1 MQRVLNQFQP
11 DAVEIETRSVP
22 GGARW
27 TLYTVG
33 LLLVA
38 AIAWSWWAKVDLI
51 VMAPGKV
58 VSLAPATVIQGAS
71 GAPIKS
77 MVARFGQIVRPG
89 DTLAT
94 LDPTFSE
101 ADVRQLTKKIDGFK
115 AEIARLDA
123 ERDSVPFSVAGHEQ
137 DPDWSRQLQA
147 WRDRQKEF
155 LAKQEEFASEKA
167 KVESQAASNE
177 IELKNQEKRRK
188 AIQELYDTTFD
199 LHAKGHKPYFD
210 LLNAQV
216 TLDEQ
221 KAKIDAAINKR
232 DEFTAELEVIAKRRA
247 AYEAGWRAEVAGKL
261 LTAYTEMNSL
271 TEDLNKALRSQ
282 EYTTI
287 PVPASDEWKEFYVL
301 EVAERSLGS
310 VIQQGEALFR
320 LAPLGAP
327 LEIEMEI
334 PSRDVGRTR
343 VGDEVNIKLTAYPYQ
358 KHGYLQGKITTIS
371 EGTAER
377 EAQPG
382 MPPVTF
388 YRARVSINPSPVL
401 EQVPEDFRLIPDM
414 VAECE
419 IKVGRRRVME
429 FFLYPI
435 WRAFDSS
442 IREP

>member
-1 MQRVLNQFQP
+1 MQRVLNEFQP
-11 DAVEIETRSVP
+11 DAVEIETRSVA

-33 LLLVA
+33 LLLIA
-38 AIAWSWWAKVDLI
+38 AIAWSWWAKVDVI

-77 MVARFGQIVRPG
+77 MIARFGQIVRPG

-101 ADVRQLTKKIDGFK
+101 ADVRQLTNKIDGFK
-115 AEIARLDA
+115 AAIARLEA
-123 ERDSVPFSVAGHEQ
+123 ERAGLAFSVDGHAE
-137 DPDWSRQLQA
+137 DPEWQRQLQA
-147 WRDRQKEF
+147 WQDRQQEF
-155 LAKQEEFASEKA
+155 LSKQEEFASEKR
-167 KVESQAASNE
+167 KVDSQDKSNE
-177 IELKNQEKRRK
+177 IELENSRNRREALTEIYETTK
-188 AIQELYDTTFD
+188 KLYGKGSKSD
-199 LHAKGHKPYFD
+199 LD
-210 LLNAQV
+210 LLNARFS
-216 TLDEQ
+216 LEQ
-221 KAKIDAAINKR
+221 ENTKIGTGENKR
-232 DEFTAELEVIAKRRA
+232 NEFKAEHEVITRRRDA
-247 AYEAGWRAEVAGKL
+247 FEAGWRAEVAGKL
-261 LTAYTEMNSL
+261 LAAYTEMNSL
-271 TEDLNKALRSQ
+271 TEDLNKAQRSR

-287 PVPASDEWKEFYVL
+287 PVPPSDEWQEFYVL

-320 LAPLGAP
+320 LVPLNAP

-343 VGDEVNIKLTAYPYQ
+343 VGDKVNIKLAAYPYQ
-358 KHGYLQGKITTIS
+358 KHGSLTGRITTIS

-377 EAQPG
+377 ESQPG
-382 MPPVTF
+382 LPPVTY
-388 YRARVSINPSPVL
+388 YRARVSIENPNAL
-401 EQVPEDFRLIPDM
+401 ENVPADFRLIPDM

-419 IKVGRRRVME
+419 IIGVKRRVME

-435 WRAFDSS
+435 WRAFDIS
-442 IREP
+442 IRDP